1 MSRGEGDI
9 ASIIACRESGDDAI
23 AITGRDTGAS
33 TSPAII
39 RIASNRR
46 MAKAGFTNL
55 NLSQSWGERKLP
67 NLKRPRTKHAG
78 HRAVLIRINPMPRV
92 SCD

>member
-33 TSPAII
+33 TRPAII

-67 NLKRPRTKHAG
+67 NLKRTERNTPGIARY
-78 HRAVLIRINPMPRV
+78 
-92 SCD
+92 